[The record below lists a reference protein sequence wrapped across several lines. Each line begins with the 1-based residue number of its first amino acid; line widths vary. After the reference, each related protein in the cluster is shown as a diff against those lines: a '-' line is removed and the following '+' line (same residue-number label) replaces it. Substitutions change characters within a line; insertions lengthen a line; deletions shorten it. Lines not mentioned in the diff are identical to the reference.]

1 MLGFSL
7 IFLREFDQYLFIPQ
21 TDPMSEAIALQNEDR
36 KYDILLV
43 SPSATYDQRIETVS
57 KTYGYSH
64 LKVRTPDEASEEL
77 EKVNVNFIVLDAA
90 PAKDQNEVVGYLQ
103 VLRYVFP
110 KTPILVVFPKRFD
123 KNVLQWVRKSGANFI
138 MSELEFLERVRFDF
152 FINQYIGSEYI
163 PVKPHDFKLDTKVD
177 LSLFYFMSANKRYY
191 PIVVANTVVNSVRLE
206 KIKKIGDVYIKR
218 SEVDLYNRYL
228 KTHDDQSSTG
238 LIRRC
243 RLQFNEFKESYLQ
256 LVNHL
261 TEEAEITSYE
271 EGKKRMEECQK
282 LSRDLVSAM
291 MTAGSVFD
299 VISQSVEGGV
309 LLGDRAPE
317 RAAIVGF
324 YSMLSDVGN
333 PEHAILASLL
343 CDIGLLN
350 MPKEYLN
357 AVKKGGISSLD
368 GELRKAYEQHPQ
380 FSVNFAAQKKL
391 QIDSVVREAI
401 LHSHS
406 RLDEGGFPRARADKI
421 NVEAQLI
428 QIVEILDDVCQ
439 VQWGKPRLNYKDE
452 LARLMKETSTWS
464 ILSPS
469 VVQALKKII

>member
-1 MLGFSL
+1 
-7 IFLREFDQYLFIPQ
+7 
-21 TDPMSEAIALQNEDR
+21 MSEAIALQNNEDK

-43 SPSATYDQRIETVS
+43 SPNSTYDHRIETVS
-57 KTYGYSH
+57 KAYGYSH
-64 LKVRTPDEASEEL
+64 FKVQTPDEASEEM
-77 EKVNVNFIVLDAA
+77 EKVRVNFIVLDAA
-90 PAKDQNEVVGYLQ
+90 PAKDQSEVVGYLQ

-123 KNVLQWVRKSGANFI
+123 KDVLQWVRKSGANFI
-138 MSELEFLERVRFDF
+138 MSENEFLERVRFDF

-177 LSLFYFMSANKRYY
+177 LSLFYFMSANRRYY
-191 PIVVANTVVNSVRLE
+191 PIVVANTIVNTVRLE

-218 SEVDLYNRYL
+218 SEIDLYNRYL
-228 KTHDDQSSTG
+228 KENEDQSSNG

-243 RLQFNEFKESYLQ
+243 RVQFNEFKESYLQ

-271 EGKKRMEECQK
+271 EGKKRMDECQK
-282 LSRDLVSAM
+282 LSGNLVSAM

-299 VISQSVEGGV
+299 VISQSVHGSF

-324 YSMLSDVGN
+324 FSMLSDVGN

-350 MPKEYLN
+350 LPKECLETIKN
-357 AVKKGGISSLD
+357 GGVDSLE
-368 GELRKAYEQHPQ
+368 GEMRKVYEQHPQ

-391 QIDSVVREAI
+391 QIDPVVREAI

-406 RLDEGGFPRARADKI
+406 RIDGKGFPRARSEKV
-421 NVEAQLI
+421 NFEAQLI
-428 QIVEILDDVCQ
+428 QIVEILDDLCQ

-452 LARLMKETSTWS
+452 LARLLKDTSTWS
-464 ILSPS
+464 ILAPT